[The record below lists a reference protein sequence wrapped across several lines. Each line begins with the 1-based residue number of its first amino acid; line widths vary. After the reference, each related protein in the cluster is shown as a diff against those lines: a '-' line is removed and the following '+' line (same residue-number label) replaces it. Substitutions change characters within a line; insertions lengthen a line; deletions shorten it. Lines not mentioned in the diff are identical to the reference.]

1 MEQSV
6 ANAELLEAAKPDTM
20 TVLLVQPN
28 AYPKVIQIGS
38 ALEDLQHA
46 VDGDIEAVYPFE
58 DSVGVICNEEGKLRG
73 LPANRALRDEDGHIY
88 DVIAGSFLVVGL
100 GEEDFCSLSAEQIDK
115 FEALFHQP
123 RLSSR
128 WATALRRSPFPT
140 ACCRRVMSTETSR
153 NSPIPATMTAD
164 GTDSEGGDD
173 SCRRRSKTGR

>member
-1 MEQSV
+1 MAVSLVLNQWSLLTLDYRHNMRKPPQRRLSLCGGFDV
-6 ANAELLEAAKPDTM
+6 CANKTCQNKPVPFRQ
-20 TVLLVQPN
+20 VLAQ
-28 AYPKVIQIGS
+28 
-38 ALEDLQHA
+38 QHA

-123 RLSSR
+123 EAFVKMGHSI
-128 WATALRRSPFPT
+128 TA
-140 ACCRRVMSTETSR
+140 V
-153 NSPIPATMTAD
+153 PIP
-164 GTDSEGGDD
+164 DSVLQARDEHRDAPKLTHSSHDD
-173 SCRRRSKTGR
+173 R